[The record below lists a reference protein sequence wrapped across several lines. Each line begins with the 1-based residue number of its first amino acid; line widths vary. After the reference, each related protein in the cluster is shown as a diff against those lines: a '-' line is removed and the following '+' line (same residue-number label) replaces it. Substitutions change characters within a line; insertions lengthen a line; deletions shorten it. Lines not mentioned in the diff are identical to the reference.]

1 MASSLLLRAGV
12 AFCALNLLMPIG
24 LRAADSRQAVQG
36 NRTQALPEFTGL
48 AERLAPV
55 VVNVSTRA
63 KVSRRQAPATPSP
76 FGENDQLNE
85 FWHRFFGGPQGSGPG
100 GSVQEHLGSGF
111 IVDRSG
117 IVLTNN
123 HVIEGADKITVKLTD
138 DREFDA
144 KVVGRDPKTDLA
156 VIRIGDGK
164 ENFPVAPLGDSSQL
178 QVGEWV
184 AAMGSPF
191 GLANTI
197 TAGIISAK
205 GRNIGAGPYD
215 SFIQTDASINPGNS
229 GGPLVNLRGEV
240 IGINSAILS
249 QTGGNLGIGFAIP
262 INLAKEI
269 LPDLIKTGKVRRGWL
284 GVSIQRVTPEI
295 AKAMGL
301 ERDRGALVS
310 EVIQGSPAEKAG
322 IRSGDV
328 ITEYDEKQI
337 EHAND
342 LPILVAQTAVGKNVN
357 VVVQRENKRVPM
369 SVMVGELKEE
379 ERVASVPEKER
390 LGLSVQTVTPDIARS
405 LGLDQAQGVIVSSV
419 QPGSPAAD
427 AGLARGDVILE
438 VNRQAIKSAAELQN
452 ITDNAK
458 AGANLLFLVRRSGNN
473 LFVAMNVPEKD
484 GESGSQPRG

>member
-1 MASSLLLRAGV
+1 MASSLLLRAGAV
-12 AFCALNLLMPIG
+12 FCAINLLIPIG
-24 LRAADSRQAVQG
+24 VQAADSGQSVQANRAQG
-36 NRTQALPEFTGL
+36 LPEFTGL

-55 VVNVSTRA
+55 VVNVSSRA
-63 KVSRRQAPATPSP
+63 KATREQAPTAP
-76 FGENDQLNE
+76 FGENDPLGE
-85 FWHRFFGGPQGSGPG
+85 FWRRFFGSPPGAGPG
-100 GSVQEHLGSGF
+100 GSLQEHLGSGF
-111 IVDRSG
+111 IIDRSG

-138 DREFDA
+138 EREFDA

-215 SFIQTDASINPGNS
+215 NFIQTDASINPGNS

-269 LPDLIKTGKVRRGWL
+269 LPELIKTGKVRRGWL
-284 GVSIQRVTPEI
+284 GVSIQRVTPDI
-295 AKAMGL
+295 AKALGL

-328 ITEYDEKQI
+328 ITEYEGKSI

-342 LPILVAQTAVGKNVN
+342 LPILVAQTPVGKSVN
-357 VVVQRENKRVPM
+357 VVVQRENKRVPIT
-369 SVMVGELKEE
+369 VTVDELKEE
-379 ERVASVPEKER
+379 EKVASVPEKER
-390 LGLSVQTVTPDIARS
+390 LGLAVQTVTPDIARS

-419 QPGSPAAD
+419 RPGSPAAD
-427 AGLARGDVILE
+427 AGLLRGDVILE
-438 VNRQAIKSAAELQN
+438 VNRRAIKSAAELQKT
-452 ITDNAK
+452 IDNAK

-473 LFVAMNVPEKD
+473 LFLAMNVPEKD
-484 GESGSQPRG
+484 DEGGSQPRG

>member
-1 MASSLLLRAGV
+1 MASLLFLRAGV
-12 AFCALNLLMPIG
+12 ALCAINLLIPIG
-24 LRAADSRQAVQG
+24 VRGADSRQPVQA
-36 NRTQALPEFTGL
+36 NRAQGLPEFTGL

-63 KVSRRQAPATPSP
+63 KVSRQQAPTAP
-76 FGENDQLNE
+76 FGENDPLAE
-85 FWHRFFGGPQGSGPG
+85 FWRRFFGSPPGGGAG

-123 HVIEGADKITVKLTD
+123 HVIEGADKITVKLAD
-138 DREFDA
+138 EREFDA
-144 KVVGRDPKTDLA
+144 KVVGRDSKTDIA
-156 VIRIGDGK
+156 VIGIGDGK
-164 ENFPVAPLGDSSQL
+164 EDFPVAPLGDSSQL

-215 SFIQTDASINPGNS
+215 NFIQTDASINPGNS

-269 LPDLIKTGKVRRGWL
+269 LPELIKTGKVRRGWL

-295 AKAMGL
+295 AKAMEL

-328 ITEYDEKQI
+328 ITEYDGKSI

-342 LPILVAQTAVGKNVN
+342 LPILVAQTPVGKNVS
-357 VVVQRENKRVPM
+357 VVVQRENKRMPVN
-369 SVMVGELKEE
+369 VTVGELKEE
-379 ERVASVPEKER
+379 EKVASVPEKAR

-405 LGLDQAQGVIVSSV
+405 LGLDQPQGVIVSSV

-438 VNRQAIKSAAELQN
+438 VNRRAIKNAEELQK
-452 ITDNAK
+452 IIDSAK
-458 AGANLLFLVRRSGNN
+458 GGANLLFLVRRSGNN
-473 LFVAMNVPEKD
+473 LFLAMNVPEPD

>member
-1 MASSLLLRAGV
+1 MTSSLLLHAGA
-12 AFCALNLLMPIG
+12 AFCAVNLLIPIG
-24 LRAADSRQAVQG
+24 LRAADSRQAVQA

-63 KVSRRQAPATPSP
+63 KVSRQQAPAAP
-76 FGENDQLNE
+76 FGENDPLSE
-85 FWHRFFGGPQGSGPG
+85 FWRRFFGGPPGSSPG
-100 GSVQEHLGSGF
+100 GPVQEHLGSGF

-123 HVIEGADKITVKLTD
+123 HVIEGADRITVKLTD

-240 IGINSAILS
+240 IGINSAIVS

-269 LPDLIKTGKVRRGWL
+269 LPDLIKTGKVTRGWL

-310 EVIQGSPAEKAG
+310 EVMQGSPAEKAG

-328 ITEYDEKQI
+328 ITEYDGKRI
-337 EHAND
+337 EQAND
-342 LPILVAQTAVGKNVN
+342 LPILVAQTALGKNVN
-357 VVVQRENKRVPM
+357 VIVQRENKRVPV
-369 SVMVGELKEE
+369 SVTVGELKDEE
-379 ERVASVPEKER
+379 KVASVPEKER
-390 LGLSVQTVTPDIARS
+390 LGLSVQTVTRDIARS
-405 LGLDQAQGVIVSSV
+405 LGLDQAQGVIVSNV

-427 AGLARGDVILE
+427 AGLARGDIILE
-438 VNRQAIKSAAELQN
+438 VNRRAIKSPAELQN
-452 ITDNAK
+452 IIDNAT

-473 LFVAMNVPEKD
+473 LFLAMNVPEKD
-484 GESGSQPRG
+484 GESGSRPRG

>member
-1 MASSLLLRAGV
+1 MTSSLLLHAGA
-12 AFCALNLLMPIG
+12 AFCAVNFLMPIG
-24 LRAADSRQAVQG
+24 LRAANNPQAVQA
-36 NRTQALPEFTGL
+36 NRAQGLPEFTGL

-63 KVSRRQAPATPSP
+63 KVSRQQAPAAP
-76 FGENDQLNE
+76 FGENDPLSE
-85 FWHRFFGGPQGSGPG
+85 FWRRFFGGPPGSSPG
-100 GSVQEHLGSGF
+100 GGPVQEHLGSGF

-215 SFIQTDASINPGNS
+215 SFIQTDASLNPGNS

-269 LPDLIKTGKVRRGWL
+269 LPDLIKTGKVTRGWL

-310 EVIQGSPAEKAG
+310 EVMQGSPAEKAG

-328 ITEYDEKQI
+328 ITEYDGKPI
-337 EHAND
+337 EQAND

-357 VVVQRENKRVPM
+357 VIVQRENNRVPV
-369 SVMVGELKEE
+369 SVTVGELKEE
-379 ERVASVPEKER
+379 EKVASVPEKER

-405 LGLDQAQGVIVSSV
+405 LGLDQAQGVIVSNV

-427 AGLARGDVILE
+427 AGLLSW
-438 VNRQAIKSAAELQN
+438 K
-452 ITDNAK
+452 
-458 AGANLLFLVRRSGNN
+458 
-473 LFVAMNVPEKD
+473 
-484 GESGSQPRG
+484 